1 MQPPYKVKLK
11 KETKASKKMMY
22 LWTGEVTADG
32 QGFRV
37 IGTGPEGIFKI
48 PPNIASRFPA
58 GIHVRVIGMNG
69 YGKVY
74 AADRN
79 FQLNR

>member
-1 MQPPYKVKLK
+1 
-11 KETKASKKMMY
+11 MY

-32 QGFRV
+32 QGYRV
-37 IGTGPEGIFKI
+37 IGTGPEGIFNI

-74 AADRN
+74 TADRN

>member
-1 MQPPYKVKLK
+1 MTPTCIVTGSGGLIGSESARYF
-11 KETKASKKMMY
+11 AS
-22 LWTGEVTADG
+22 
-32 QGFRV
+32 QGYRV
-37 IGTGPEGIFKI
+37 IGTGPEGIFNI

-74 AADRN
+74 TADRN